1 MTLTN
6 PSCGGSLSQMRN
18 KGLKW
23 FACCRFDDLVRRFER
38 PDGRNRWDSQLFEI
52 NPSIE
57 EIHEGSQAIVK
68 AVAFLSGDRTL
79 MGLRNSQVLQP
90 TIATQ
95 NVRTSETN
103 SLYELDKATQVT
115 ILFSLFHM
123 LHKTGPT
130 LALLECCQCDHSA
143 PFFQTHPRHLHL
155 AFAAWMHQ
163 QPEFSCS
170 T

>member
-1 MTLTN
+1 VTSASALCFIPLHNIDKPFLWWLTLLN
-6 PSCGGSLSQMRN
+6 EKQ
-18 KGLKW
+18 GLKW
-23 FACCRFDDLVRRFER
+23 FASCRFDDLVRRFER

-95 NVRTSETN
+95 NV
-103 SLYELDKATQVT
+103 
-115 ILFSLFHM
+115 
-123 LHKTGPT
+123 G
-130 LALLECCQCDHSA
+130 C
-143 PFFQTHPRHLHL
+143 
-155 AFAAWMHQ
+155 
-163 QPEFSCS
+163 
-170 T
+170 